1 MKFVIIE
8 GDKMTSK
15 AEAHAHIAEALEF
28 PMYYGK
34 NLDAL
39 ADCLSE
45 VPRDMVVIIH
55 NAEAAREALGDYADS
70 IFEVFSE
77 ISQEGGFMLAI
88 GEPAEGEEI
97 F

>member
-1 MKFVIIE
+1 MKFVIIDGE
-8 GDKMTSK
+8 KMTSK
-15 AEAHAHIAEALEF
+15 AAAHAHIAEALDF

-45 VPRDMVVIIH
+45 VPRDTAIVIH
-55 NAEAAREALGDYADS
+55 NAAAARDALGDYADDL
-70 IFEVFSE
+70 FEVFAE
-77 ISQEGGFMLAI
+77 ISQNGGFLLAV

-97 F
+97 I